1 MPTTIV
7 TFNSFP
13 GAPVPYLFNGQIGI
27 GLKASPAS
35 SSPSR
40 LDRQIEALSRLHYD
54 IGCFQEVFSRQA
66 FADYVRFHRSRSM
79 QAVCSGCGPTV
90 TIICLIGLIGLV
102 GLVCLAKVLETLTPL
117 GTFLFLLFLISENHE
132 STLLAFTVLCANHS
146 GLITFYDAKRY
157 VQFRP
162 SEILRLPNQGSDVLN
177 LFQPRVALITFL
189 WDATTSDRL
198 LVVNTHLNALG
209 SDLVRQQQLHFI
221 KNHLVEYS
229 DCACAYSDSGTRSTY
244 ICGDFNFRQ
253 SANTYAAEH
262 ITWDP
267 ANNPLCKGWM
277 RSLPPC
283 QIDYIEAR
291 HRTVDC
297 PQLWITDPAYSTH
310 TMDHTSDHY
319 LLMLTKLD
327 PCGETKD

>member
-66 FADYVRFHRSRSM
+66 FDDYVRFHRGRSM
-79 QAVCSGCGPTV
+79 QAVCSGQGPSV
-90 TIICLIGLIGLV
+90 TITILCLIPLLCLVAALHSRNPILFLAVSLIVILCV
-102 GLVCLAKVLETLTPL
+102 KNPEFTPL
-117 GTFLFLLFLISENHE
+117 S
-132 STLLAFTVLCANHS
+132 FTVRCANHS
-146 GLITFYDAKRY
+146 GLITFYDAKRF

-162 SEILRLPNQGSDVLN
+162 SVAVRLPNQGSDVLN

-189 WDATTSDRL
+189 WDVTTSDRL

-209 SDLVRQQQLHFI
+209 GDLVRQQQLHFI
-221 KNHLVEYS
+221 KNHLLEYS
-229 DCACAYSDSGTRSTY
+229 DCACAYSDLDFHSTY

-310 TMDHTSDHY
+310 TMDYTSDHY